1 MPFSLL
7 PQPTLYLPF
16 KGGIMKTQ
24 LHAELAQVKRSLAIT
39 QLLGAPGILL
49 IGLALYGLVIAEG
62 DAFIQALNNPINC
75 YLLIAIGSAITLWEA
90 LKIIKLS
97 KKQTQLLKQLD
108 ECNELSEK
116 ENA

>member
-1 MPFSLL
+1 
-7 PQPTLYLPF
+7 
-16 KGGIMKTQ
+16 MKTQ

-75 YLLIAIGSAITLWEA
+75 YLLIATGSAITLWEA

-97 KKQTQLLKQLD
+97 KQQTQLLKQLD
-108 ECNELSEK
+108 ECNELPEK
-116 ENA
+116 KNI